1 MELGWTPAPG
11 KLLHLSSE
19 GLSASALPHK
29 ENSTPFPLSFP
40 TYIPKEERNRR
51 KKKKKK
57 RNREQSRPIFSI
69 SCIIGRNN
77 PRSGEEHDVK
87 AGFTI

>member
-19 GLSASALPHK
+19 GLSASALPRK

-51 KKKKKK
+51 KKRKKKE
-57 RNREQSRPIFSI
+57 EQ
-69 SCIIGRNN
+69 GA
-77 PRSGEEHDVK
+77 EQTDL
-87 AGFTI
+87 